1 MTNYEMA
8 LDVPRFED
16 DKLASSSL
24 ILADL
29 IEKVPTKSIGTG
41 QFVIGTSKVRP
52 RLSETFTPR
61 REDGHLRAALQ
72 FRAGSRRPRS
82 RTARSSTRS

>member
-1 MTNYEMA
+1 MTTYEMA

-16 DKLASSSL
+16 DKLGSSSL

-41 QFVIGTSKVRP
+41 QFVIGGIEGPAASGRHVQA
-52 RLSETFTPR
+52 R
-61 REDGHLRAALQ
+61 REARHLHAAL
-72 FRAGSRRPRS
+72 
-82 RTARSSTRS
+82 